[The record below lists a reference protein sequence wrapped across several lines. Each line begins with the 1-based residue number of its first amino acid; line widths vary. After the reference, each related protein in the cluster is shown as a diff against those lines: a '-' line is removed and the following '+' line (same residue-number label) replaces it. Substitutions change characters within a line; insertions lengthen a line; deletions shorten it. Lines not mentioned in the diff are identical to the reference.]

1 MCVVGLETKSD
12 FLEPQQT
19 THNSS
24 LFLRKTK
31 EERKNKRAICS
42 VAVVVVVVVRRASSP
57 LESGSLEFQSGACFF
72 SLPFSFRGGCEQKV
86 VIVFRV

>member
-1 MCVVGLETKSD
+1 MCVVGSETKSD

-57 LESGSLEFQSGACFF
+57 LESGSFRAVRVF
-72 SLPFSFRGGCEQKV
+72 SLSPSPFEGGVNRK
-86 VIVFRV
+86 